1 MFNDLRSEVIVR
13 LVVIVGIIYIFWLKL
28 TVHKWYLLWTLGFCF
43 LRYRWPWPFLAIF
56 IRPFSFP
63 VAKDFQ
69 TVWLSNIVAWWRLFH
84 RRIVRTTF
92 DIYVFLMFLPLLC
105 TRSPYSISRQSSE
118 RKNVNRYII
127 VEYTCHYQSI

>member
-69 TVWLSNIVAWWRLFH
+69 TVWLSNIVVLSVPDDGYSTDESCVLH
-84 RRIVRTTF
+84 LISTF
-92 DIYVFLMFLPLLC
+92 FLCFYHC
-105 TRSPYSISRQSSE
+105 CVHVHIIAYQD
-118 RKNVNRYII
+118 KAVNVKMSTGI
-127 VEYTCHYQSI
+127 